1 MGHLYHGYV
10 KLPEGSL
17 LFVDVLWILEAQ
29 RSQVF
34 WSKFHSAPPE
44 EFGLL
49 YHQVRC
55 L

>member
-17 LFVDVLWILEAQ
+17 LFVDVLWILEPQ

-34 WSKFHSAPPE
+34 WSKFPGPE